1 MAHNLSNWT
10 SMRNP
15 TARLNMVVG
24 IATAGRREI
33 LGDAIKFLAAQ
44 SRLPDRLLICPMMPS
59 DVDEASIK
67 GFPAPTLVLERATGL
82 TAQRNKILLEANKA
96 DVVVFF
102 DDDFFASYDYLLNV
116 EKLFL
121 ARPDVVAATGSL
133 FADGA
138 VGPGLAA
145 EEASKIIGS
154 HPTESDDEQLIEY
167 YGTYGCNMA
176 FRVDPIRLNSITFDE
191 NLPLYGWLEDI
202 DFSGQ
207 LMHHGLIIKTK
218 SLRGVHLGIK
228 VGRTSGVRFGY
239 SQIANPIYL
248 TRKGTMSRKHA
259 RTIMSRN
266 IAANFIRSLY
276 PEKWIDR
283 RGRLKGNVLALID
296 LAVGRSSPRRILE
309 LN

>member
-1 MAHNLSNWT
+1 
-10 SMRNP
+10 
-15 TARLNMVVG
+15 
-24 IATAGRREI
+24 
-33 LGDAIKFLAAQ
+33 
-44 SRLPDRLLICPMMPS
+44 
-59 DVDEASIK
+59 
-67 GFPAPTLVLERATGL
+67 
-82 TAQRNKILLEANKA
+82 
-96 DVVVFF
+96 
-102 DDDFFASYDYLLNV
+102 
-116 EKLFL
+116 
-121 ARPDVVAATGSL
+121 
-133 FADGA
+133 
-138 VGPGLAA
+138 
-145 EEASKIIGS
+145 
-154 HPTESDDEQLIEY
+154 
-167 YGTYGCNMA
+167 MA
-176 FRVDPIRLNSITFDE
+176 FRVDPIRLNSIIFDE

-207 LMHHGLIIKTK
+207 LTHHGLIVKTK

-228 VGRTSGVRFGY
+228 LGRTSGVRFGY

-296 LAVGRSSPRRILE
+296 FAVGRSSPRRILE